1 MGDGPARRAR
11 AMSEADDEIDPRFR
25 EAKRRAAARKRKR
38 NLSRIAI
45 PVVLV
50 VALGTVA
57 FLTRDQWSFGPVEV
71 TEESLDNNLTAT
83 TLDLDLQAAANFSA
97 AFVDLA
103 GDPMRIRFAEEGDDI
118 AIREVITPSAL
129 VQPARVTPK
138 LTLVSDVM
146 VSAEERFITTL
157 PSSQDDFAVFNLRKS
172 GAPADAAAAPAQAA
186 PQAAAPSESDMA
198 DIGADYEAGVEITRQ
213 AVEDTTSRVS
223 VLPQSARP
231 PAPRDIFVRISAPQ
245 PLQELLRTKGIA
257 AQDLEAVTQ
266 AAQTHLGRD
275 TLEEGNVVALR
286 GQDVPG
292 EGFRFLQLSVYA
304 SDAYFGSLARADD
317 GGVGPASD
325 PWVEDDL
332 FDYTGTEQAEGG
344 QEIRYRMMDAF
355 YSTAIR
361 NRVPS
366 ALVGEAIALLSG
378 SHDLEAFAAPGDRM
392 VMLYAKDRLEDDT
405 GAGQILYIALQGAD
419 VAIEC
424 FVFRERPGGD
434 YRCYGATPE
443 LSNRG
448 GGGARP
454 GMVTPVNGVLTS
466 RFGPRN
472 HPILKEVRLH
482 AGVDWAAPIGTPVLA
497 AFGGT
502 VVGAGV
508 AGGYGNLIRIAH
520 PDGTE
525 TRYAHLDTMAVGA
538 GAQVRAG
545 ETIGAVGTT
554 GRSTGPHLHFE
565 LHENGAP
572 IDPFGGGGAGAVDQL
587 VARIVQVES
596 AGVADAKN
604 PLSTATG
611 LGQFIESTWI
621 RMIAQYRP
629 DLSDSLSRAELLEL
643 RKDPTLSREMVANL
657 AREGEAYLRARG
669 HHITAGRL
677 YLCHFLGAKGAD
689 LVLKAQDE
697 DMLLEVLGQAVI
709 SANPFL
715 TGKNVAYIKEWAERK
730 MRGSAGTR
738 VAVAEPGGLPD
749 YRRALKAL
757 LGTG

>member
-1 MGDGPARRAR
+1 M
-11 AMSEADDEIDPRFR
+11 ADLPEEIDPRFR
-25 EAKRRAAARKRKR
+25 DAKRRADRRRRKRGLAR
-38 NLSRIAI
+38 LVL
-45 PVVLV
+45 PVLGG
-50 VALGTVA
+50 ALLLGGLGTGA
-57 FLTRDQWSFGPVEV
+57 YLTRDQWSFGPVEV
-71 TEESLDNNLTAT
+71 TEEELDRDLAAT
-83 TLDLDLQAAANFSA
+83 DLDPDLQAAATFSA

-103 GDPMRIRFAEEGDDI
+103 GDPLRIRFAEEDGADTVR
-118 AIREVITPSAL
+118 ALPAPAGLEAPGRITP
-129 VQPARVTPK
+129 Q

-172 GAPADAAAAPAQAA
+172 GAAARASGQPARSAAPLDGASEAA
-186 PQAAAPSESDMA
+186 VEDTAEPGLGD
-198 DIGADYEAGVEITRQ
+198 DYEADVVITRQ
-213 AVEDTTSRVS
+213 AVQNTTSRVA
-223 VLPQSARP
+223 VVPEDDRP
-231 PAPRDIFVRISAPQ
+231 KAPRDIFLRISAPQ
-245 PLQELLRTKGIA
+245 SLSDLLRTKSIA
-257 AQDLEAVTQ
+257 PQDIDPVVEA
-266 AAQTHLGRD
+266 AREHLGRD
-275 TLEEGNVVALR
+275 TVEEGHVVALR
-286 GQDVPG
+286 GQDVTG
-292 EGFRFLQLSVYA
+292 EGFRFLQMSVYA
-304 SDAYFGSLARADD
+304 PDAYFGSLARTDA
-317 GGVGPASD
+317 GGIGPASD

-332 FDYTGTEQAEGG
+332 FDYTGAEEDTGG
-344 QEIRYRMMDAF
+344 QEIRYRMLDAF

-378 SHDLEAFAAPGDRM
+378 AHDLEAFAAPGDRM
-392 VMLYAKDRLEDDT
+392 VMLYADDRLEDDT

-424 FVFRERPGGD
+424 FVFRERPSGD

-443 LSNRG
+443 QSSRG
-448 GGGARP
+448 GGPRP
-454 GMVTPVNGVLTS
+454 GMVTPVDGVLTS

-482 AGVDWAAPIGTPVLA
+482 AGVDWAAPTGTPVVA
-497 AFGGT
+497 AFGGRILS
-502 VVGAGV
+502 AGV
-508 AGGYGNLIRIAH
+508 AGGYGNLVRIAH

-525 TRYAHLDTMAVGA
+525 TRYAHLDTMSVEPGA
-538 GAQVRAG
+538 RVVAG
-545 ETIGAVGTT
+545 DPIGTVGTT

-565 LHENGAP
+565 LHENGGP
-572 IDPFGGGGAGAVDQL
+572 VDPFGGGGAGAVDLL

-621 RMIAQYRP
+621 RMMAQYRP
-629 DLSDSLSRAELLEL
+629 DLSESLSRDELLEL

-669 HHITAGRL
+669 HAITAGRL

-689 LVLKAQDE
+689 LVLKSDDAE
-697 DMLLEVLGQAVI
+697 MLLDVLGQAVI
-709 SANPFL
+709 DANPFL
-715 TGKNVAYIKEWAERK
+715 RGKTVAYIKEWAERK
-730 MRGSAGTR
+730 MRGAAGVR
-738 VAVAEPGGLPD
+738 VAVAEPGGLPEF
-749 YRRALKAL
+749 RRALREL